1 MGKFNWWHR
10 FKKKK
15 PLSKKDAFRGKSFLL
30 QQIEHGDFDFSDYRR
45 QALYELEL
53 CEQEKTKV
61 KSTWVASELAL
72 NEKLTEIDRKY
83 NKRYKLLMQDYDDE
97 ETRLLS
103 ELKRRLISEFG
114 IDCWNEVIELDPEQ
128 NLEQFYRNYQK
139 TALSMRE
146 LLEV

>member
-53 CEQEKTKV
+53 CQQEKAQVV
-61 KSTWVASELAL
+61 KNWVASEASLK
-72 NEKLTEIDRKY
+72 EKLDEIERKY
-83 NKRYKLLMQDYDDE
+83 NKRYKLLMLDYDDE
-97 ETRLLS
+97 ENRLLS
-103 ELKRRLISEFG
+103 ELRRRLVGEFG
-114 IDCWNEVIELDPEQ
+114 IDCWDEIVEMDPEQ
-128 NLEQFYRNYQK
+128 TVEQLYYNYQK
-139 TALSMRE
+139 MALSVRE

>member
-53 CEQEKTKV
+53 CQQEKAQVIKN
-61 KSTWVASELAL
+61 WVASEVSLK
-72 NEKLTEIDRKY
+72 EKLDEIERKY
-83 NKRYKLLMQDYDDE
+83 NKRYKLLMLDYDDE
-97 ETRLLS
+97 ENRLLS
-103 ELKRRLISEFG
+103 ELRRRLVGEFG
-114 IDCWNEVIELDPEQ
+114 IDCWDEVIEMNPEQ
-128 NLEQFYRNYQK
+128 TVEQMYYNYQTMARSIK
-139 TALSMRE
+139 Q

>member
-30 QQIEHGDFDFSDYRR
+30 QQIEHGDYDFSDYRR

-53 CEQEKTKV
+53 CQQEKAQVV
-61 KSTWVASELAL
+61 KNWVASEVSLK
-72 NEKLTEIDRKY
+72 EKLDEIERKY
-83 NKRYKLLMQDYDDE
+83 NKRYKLLMLDYDDE
-97 ETRLLS
+97 ENRLLS
-103 ELKRRLISEFG
+103 ELRRRLVGEFG
-114 IDCWNEVIELDPEQ
+114 IDCWDEVIEMDPEQ
-128 NLEQFYRNYQK
+128 TVEHMYYNYQTMARSIK
-139 TALSMRE
+139 Q

>member
-53 CEQEKTKV
+53 CQQEKAQVV
-61 KSTWVASELAL
+61 KNWVASEASLK
-72 NEKLTEIDRKY
+72 EKLDEIERKY
-83 NKRYKLLMQDYDDE
+83 NKRYKLLMLDYDDE
-97 ETRLLS
+97 ENRLLS
-103 ELKRRLISEFG
+103 ELRRRLVGEFG
-114 IDCWNEVIELDPEQ
+114 IDCWEEIIEMDPEQ
-128 NLEQFYRNYQK
+128 TVEQLYYNYQK
-139 TALSMRE
+139 MALSVRE

>member
-30 QQIEHGDFDFSDYRR
+30 QQIEHGDYDFSDYRR

-53 CEQEKTKV
+53 CQQEKAQVV
-61 KSTWVASELAL
+61 KNWVASEASLK
-72 NEKLTEIDRKY
+72 EKLDEIERKY
-83 NKRYKLLMQDYDDE
+83 NKRYKLLMLDYDDE
-97 ETRLLS
+97 ENRLLS
-103 ELKRRLISEFG
+103 ELRRRLVGEFG
-114 IDCWNEVIELDPEQ
+114 IDCWDEIIEMDPEQ
-128 NLEQFYRNYQK
+128 TVEQLYYNYQK
-139 TALSMRE
+139 MALSVRE